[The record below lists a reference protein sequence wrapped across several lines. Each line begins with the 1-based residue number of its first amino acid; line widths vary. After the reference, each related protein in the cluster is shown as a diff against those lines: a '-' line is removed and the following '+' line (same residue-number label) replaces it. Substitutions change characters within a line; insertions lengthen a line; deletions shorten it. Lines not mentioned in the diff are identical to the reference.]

1 MRNNTELVFVYNA
14 DSGIF
19 SSIKD
24 SIHKSISPKTYGCNL
39 CGLTY
44 GKLSMK
50 DEWKTFI
57 KGLTFKTEFL
67 HKDEFKKK
75 YPKYAMTFYPAVFKK
90 EGAQLFPFISADE
103 INKQKSLEELKQ
115 LIQNKIQTL
124 QAII

>member
-1 MRNNTELVFVYNA
+1 MRNNIKLVFVYNA

-44 GKLSMK
+44 GRVSMK

-57 KGLTFKTEFL
+57 NNLSFETVFL
-67 HKDEFKKK
+67 HKDEFRKK
-75 YPKYAMTFYPAVFKK
+75 YPKYARMFYPAVFKK
-90 EGAQLFPFISADE
+90 EGTNLFPFISADE
-103 INKQKSLEELKQ
+103 INKQKSLEELKK
-115 LIQNKIQTL
+115 LIQDKIL
-124 QAII
+124 AL